1 MKSQPGQRAIKINI
15 FPNISPSKDNQT
27 MKLNQ
32 GRLVSEQFQQFEDC
46 AVNPYKHFKN
56 DLQHGFENF

>member
-1 MKSQPGQRAIKINI
+1 
-15 FPNISPSKDNQT
+15 